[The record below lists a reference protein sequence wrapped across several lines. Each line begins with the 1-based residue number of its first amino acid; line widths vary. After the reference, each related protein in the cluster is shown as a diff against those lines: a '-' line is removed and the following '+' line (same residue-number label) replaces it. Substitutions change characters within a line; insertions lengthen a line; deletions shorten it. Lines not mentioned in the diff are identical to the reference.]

1 MRHAQVALGCAGA
14 ILAAPAGAQTVYENI
29 TDQAGAFSPIT
40 NFDPNL
46 AIVDD
51 LRLAGGGELDQL
63 TFTYTF
69 TAGFGGPSDIVM
81 DLGISLLLDDGDG
94 NFNASRDRPLFAGVV
109 AGLPATNG
117 EIMFH
122 TLDLPTGIVVRDG
135 STIWFATSYATD
147 EPSFVSMGQALY
159 NDHAVGTTDRF
170 ILIHDMNT
178 GLNQQFEQFQGEGVG
193 AVLTVTPAP
202 ATLVPMGLLALCR
215 RRR

>member
-1 MRHAQVALGCAGA
+1 MRHTYLALGCAGA

-29 TDQAGAFSPIT
+29 TDQVGFFMSIT

-63 TFTYTF
+63 TFTYAF

-81 DLGISLLLDDGDG
+81 DLGISLFLDDGDG
-94 NFNASRDRPLFAGVV
+94 NFNASRDSSIFAGLVP
-109 AGLPATNG
+109 GLPATNG

-122 TLDLPTGIVVRDG
+122 TLDLPGGISVPDG

-147 EPSFVSMGQALY
+147 EPSFVNMGQALY
-159 NDHAVGTTDRF
+159 NDHAVGTTDQF

-202 ATLVPMGLLALCR
+202 ATLAPLALLALR
-215 RRR
+215 RRRH